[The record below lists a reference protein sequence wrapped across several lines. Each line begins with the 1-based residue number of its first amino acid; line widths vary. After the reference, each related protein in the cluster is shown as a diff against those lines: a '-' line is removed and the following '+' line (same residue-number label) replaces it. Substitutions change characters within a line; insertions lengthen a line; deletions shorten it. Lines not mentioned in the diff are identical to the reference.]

1 MKNNNATG
9 FPAQVMAAVLM
20 LPPSAVWAHHSVS
33 AYFDTS
39 QVIEVTGEL
48 TDVRWRNPHIGFSID
63 VRDESGQET
72 SWEISA
78 TSVSH
83 LGRLGLTADM
93 FTLGE
98 TVTFAGSP
106 SRRAIPALQARNMLT
121 ADGEEIVINTSG
133 QRHWSAGVV
142 DLLRVTPDGVA
153 ARDDGDNPDRSLFR
167 VWSTPTRGTDRDPLV
182 EGDYPLTEEARAARA
197 AWDPLTDNPIIN
209 CVGKGMP
216 SIMSPPYP
224 MELVDQGDVILY
236 RQEEFDSVRT
246 IHMNPATAPPPEP
259 GNMGH
264 SVGHWEGETL
274 VVNTILSTWPYF
286 DGGGTPIS
294 ADAAYEERFTVSVDG
309 KRLDYTV
316 LVTDPT
322 TFTEPVLLDRF
333 WLWVPGVQ
341 VETYDCTP

>member
-1 MKNNNATG
+1 MMIRKLLGLALLLPG
-9 FPAQVMAAVLM
+9 SAVLG
-20 LPPSAVWAHHSVS
+20 HHSVA

-39 QVIEVTGEL
+39 QVTEVQGEL
-48 TDVRWRNPHIGFSID
+48 TEVRWRNPHIGFTII
-63 VRDESGQET
+63 VRDENGQET

-78 TSVSH
+78 TSLSH
-83 LGRLGLTADM
+83 LGRLGLTGDM
-93 FTLGE
+93 FTVGE
-98 TVTFAGSP
+98 MVTFAGSP
-106 SRRAIPALQARNMLT
+106 SRRPIPALQATNMLT
-121 ADGEEIVINTSG
+121 ADGEEIAINTSG
-133 QRHWSAGVV
+133 RRHWSPGIE
-142 DLLRVTPDGVA
+142 DRLRVTPADVE

-167 VWSTPTRGTDRDPLV
+167 VWSTPTRGTDRDAIW
-182 EGDYPLTEEARAARA
+182 ESSYPLTAEARAAQS

-224 MELVDQGDVILY
+224 MEFIDRGDVIVY

-246 IHMNPATAPPPEP
+246 IHMDPATTPAPEP

-264 SVGHWEGETL
+264 SVGHWEGERL

-286 DGGGTPIS
+286 DGRGIPIS
-294 ADAAYEERFTVSVDG
+294 PGAEYEERFTVSDDG
-309 KRLDYTV
+309 KRLNYTV
-316 LVTDPT
+316 LVADPT

-341 VETYDCTP
+341 VERYDCRL